1 MEEEIMGK
9 YLLTTIPM
17 IMGIVCLFIKG
28 LIGDEI
34 LADGTIVEKNF
45 FLIPL
50 SYLFFFSGI
59 LTFLIM
65 ALSSTFK
72 KQTSI

>member
-9 YLLTTIPM
+9 YLLATIPM

-65 ALSSTFK
+65 ALSTFK

>member
-9 YLLTTIPM
+9 YLLATIPM

-59 LTFLIM
+59 LTLIFF
-65 ALSSTFK
+65 STVK
-72 KQTSI
+72 KQNIAK